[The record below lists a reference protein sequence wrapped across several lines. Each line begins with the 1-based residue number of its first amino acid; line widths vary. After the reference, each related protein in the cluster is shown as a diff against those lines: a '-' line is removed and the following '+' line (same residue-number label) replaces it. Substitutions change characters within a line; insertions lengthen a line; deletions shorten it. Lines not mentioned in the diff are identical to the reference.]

1 MKFNFLLYMEL
12 NTGNNIINRIKSV
25 LLLKEINYFI
35 NNFSELHYNN
45 KGAYKSWIGF
55 NYSKEGCV
63 GIKLYFTSY
72 AELSINFLNK
82 ILTKDELDLYIEDYK
97 KRNIKA
103 IFNEP
108 EYGSGISFGLKIDNN
123 NFITKGFGFN
133 LNLEEKDLKVL
144 SSQKISRDD
153 VLQHKGVYHHISN
166 NVKYIKSYYYLKNNY
181 FKEKILSS
189 LNFLLY
195 TDIPI
200 LEIGFGKGFYENSNS
215 NDYKLILLGNYEEVW
230 NKYYD
235 SNLMFDS
242 IKKDFSL
249 LKNNY
254 NINAYCPAVYDSGLI
269 QSFYILSK
277 ADVNGNIKTIESF
290 LE

>member
-1 MKFNFLLYMEL
+1 MES

-25 LLLKEINYFI
+25 LLLKEINDFI
-35 NNFSELHYNN
+35 NNFSELHHNN
-45 KGAYKSWIGF
+45 KGTYKSWIGF

-133 LNLEEKDLKVL
+133 LNLEEEDLKVL
-144 SSQKISRDD
+144 YTQKISKDD

-166 NVKYIKSYYYLKNNY
+166 KVKYIKSYYYIKNNS

-189 LNFLLY
+189 LNFLLD
-195 TDIPI
+195 TDIPV

-242 IKKDFSL
+242 IKKDVCL

-277 ADVNGNIKTIESF
+277 ADLNGNIKTIESF